1 MPPKIAYNNQY
12 HTLHDKKWAFC
23 FVQRTR
29 RTQNIGH
36 ALMPWNHR
44 FAGRDY
50 SHPRLI
56 SFQSV
61 NVGVGVLE
69 NRLRIT

>member
-1 MPPKIAYNNQY
+1 M
-12 HTLHDKKWAFC
+12 
-23 FVQRTR
+23 
-29 RTQNIGH
+29 GH

-61 NVGVGVLE
+61 NAGVGVLE